1 MPDLAVPDH
10 HHGLGECTGH
20 VAHRSVQHLEPLVA
34 RDLVEG
40 RRQRLDQV
48 GRIGVHGERD
58 LEGGEDVLV
67 GQISRQGPADVSH
80 SRIPAGATER
90 PDERVDHG
98 RRNCTRTGGC
108 NVGGYTGVPSTHRPI
123 AAARVERRCCCT
135 CVKRSQQ
142 ENPDITVRVRKA
154 VLPAAGFGTRFLP
167 ATKAIPKEI
176 MPLVDRPIIQYAVE
190 EAAASG
196 IEQIIIVIASGRS
209 AIEDHFDS
217 NQSLERWLEDRGDIE
232 MLRTIRRISEFG
244 TVAFVHQREQLGLG
258 HAVLMAKDLVGE
270 EPFAV
275 LLSDDVMLNP
285 TGEPVTKQ
293 LIDAHRAHRGSV
305 IAVQRVDRE
314 EVSRYGILD
323 PLHEEGRLVEIRD
336 LVEKPSIDEAPSDLA
351 VLGRYVL
358 TPRIFDVLEQTPRG
372 AGGEIQLTDAIRS
385 LIKEQPVFGYQFEG
399 ARHDA
404 GTRIGW
410 LKATVAVALESEDAD
425 DFRSYLRGLDL
436 RD

>member
-1 MPDLAVPDH
+1 MLLH
-10 HHGLGECTGH
+10 
-20 VAHRSVQHLEPLVA
+20 
-34 RDLVEG
+34 
-40 RRQRLDQV
+40 
-48 GRIGVHGERD
+48 
-58 LEGGEDVLV
+58 
-67 GQISRQGPADVSH
+67 
-80 SRIPAGATER
+80 
-90 PDERVDHG
+90 
-98 RRNCTRTGGC
+98 
-108 NVGGYTGVPSTHRPI
+108 
-123 AAARVERRCCCT
+123 

-190 EAAASG
+190 EAFTSG

-305 IAVQRVDRE
+305 IAVQRVERE